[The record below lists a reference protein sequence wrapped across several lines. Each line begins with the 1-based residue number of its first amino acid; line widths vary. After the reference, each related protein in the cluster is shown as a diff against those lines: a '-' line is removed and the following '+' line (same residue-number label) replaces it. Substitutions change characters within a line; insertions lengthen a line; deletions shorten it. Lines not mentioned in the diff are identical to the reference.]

1 MSPPD
6 APPPSDSAEGGG
18 QAVSKAV
25 AGTDEDTARR
35 VRAVID
41 RIERRAAERRE
52 FAARAAAL
60 HRIEGRRK

>member
-1 MSPPD
+1 MASPD
-6 APPPSDSAEGGG
+6 AHRPSDATEDRANNR
-18 QAVSKAV
+18 AVE
-25 AGTDEDTARR
+25 GTDEDTARR